1 MFARIEDGAVA
12 AYPVDLRTEQPNT
25 SFPSDWSGGV
35 VNGMEYARVLPVDVP
50 QVPHTQNYA
59 EGTPALIDGVWT
71 QIWIVSDAT
80 PEQIVDRLTEQRQ
93 RMVVTPLQIR
103 RALLQQGL
111 LDEVQAFVE
120 AADLETRLSWEYAV
134 QIDRNNA
141 LIAAAAQSIGATDED
156 TDNLFRLAAT
166 F

>member
-1 MFARIEDGAVA
+1 MQAIIRPAGPEIISGAFVDNAGIQHPANVVALWTGAALRAIEV
-12 AYPVDLRTEQPNT
+12 YPVVDDPIPEGMVEAGFTLARDGDVVRRIWALVPAPPQP
-25 SFPSDWSGGV
+25 V
-35 VNGMEYARVLPVDVP
+35 PV
-50 QVPHTQNYA
+50 
-59 EGTPALIDGVWT
+59 
-71 QIWIVSDAT
+71 S
-80 PEQIVDRLTEQRQ
+80 
-93 RMVVTPLQIR
+93 VTPLQIR

-111 LDEVQAFVE
+111 LDEVQVFVD

-166 F
+166 L